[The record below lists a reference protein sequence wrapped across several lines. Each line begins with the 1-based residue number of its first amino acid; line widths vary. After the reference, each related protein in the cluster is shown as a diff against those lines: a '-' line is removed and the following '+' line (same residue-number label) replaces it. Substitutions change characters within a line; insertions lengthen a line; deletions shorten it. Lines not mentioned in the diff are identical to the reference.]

1 MKDNGGLTS
10 RQQRAIVS
18 LLECPTIEAA
28 SKNAR
33 VSRSTLYD
41 WLNIPAFKEELERA
55 KRQQFQA
62 ALGQMHSLVPKAIEG
77 LKELACS
84 SNEQVRLRACVEI
97 LKATNAYGSHL
108 PISIFQ
114 DDSHIM
120 LTDAHLDTVNSQIL
134 AGLIAGELPVNVA
147 KQVVQVVE
155 KLNNFEGTSLF
166 QAITNAIVSGHA
178 DAVANRKSKEGE
190 EASRKEVGIPEENSG
205 EGEVET

>member
-1 MKDNGGLTS
+1 MKDNEGLTS

-33 VSRSTLYD
+33 VSRSTLYE
-41 WLNIPAFKEELERA
+41 WLNIPDFKEELGRA

-97 LKATNAYGSHL
+97 LKATNAYGSQAPL
-108 PISIFQ
+108 PFTLG
-114 DDSHIM
+114 DSA
-120 LTDAHLDTVNSQIL
+120 LEDSTDQEGKLDLSGLSDEEL
-134 AGLIAGELPVNVA
+134 ALAEKIGLNMS
-147 KQVVQVVE
+147 
-155 KLNNFEGTSLF
+155 LNR
-166 QAITNAIVSGHA
+166 A
-178 DAVANRKSKEGE
+178 
-190 EASRKEVGIPEENSG
+190 
-205 EGEVET
+205 